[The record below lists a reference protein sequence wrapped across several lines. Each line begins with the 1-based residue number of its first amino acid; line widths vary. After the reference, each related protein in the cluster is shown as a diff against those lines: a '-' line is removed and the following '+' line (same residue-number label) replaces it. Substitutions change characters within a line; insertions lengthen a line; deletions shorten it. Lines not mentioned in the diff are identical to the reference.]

1 MVCFSAALDERSSV
15 DKSVSLR
22 PTFEANEEEEEE
34 EGNVEEEGGNL
45 TELVRES
52 KEDVLLAATIDALGK
67 GIVVDA

>member
-22 PTFEANEEEEEE
+22 PTFEANEEEE
-34 EGNVEEEGGNL
+34 GGNL

-52 KEDVLLAATIDALGK
+52 KEDVLLEATIDALGK